1 MAGRSKLLTWA
12 SPYLSSK
19 NVKTQTVGSPRL
31 LPVDGDDAVD
41 GPGSGSTA
49 MFEALVIDR
58 LCAAAVSAVG
68 RPAGAVL
75 ERVDAIM

>member
-1 MAGRSKLLTWA
+1 MPWA
-12 SPYLSSK
+12 E
-19 NVKTQTVGSPRL
+19 
-31 LPVDGDDAVD
+31 
-41 GPGSGSTA
+41 PGSGSTA